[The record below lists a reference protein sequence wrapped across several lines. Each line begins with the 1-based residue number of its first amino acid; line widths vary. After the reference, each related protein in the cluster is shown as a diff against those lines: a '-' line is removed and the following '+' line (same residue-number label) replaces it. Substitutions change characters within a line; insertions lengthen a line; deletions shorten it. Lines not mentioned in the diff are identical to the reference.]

1 MVEVYLNSKFIGTVD
16 DASSFT
22 AKIREERRSGNITSN
37 LNVHHNDK
45 SNEVLIE
52 TARGRARKPL
62 IVVRDSQPLL
72 TEKYLKQLE
81 KNEISLSNLLKQ
93 RVI

>member
-1 MVEVYLNSKFIGTVD
+1 MTEVYLNSKFIGTVD
-16 DASSFT
+16 DAPAFT
-22 AKIREERRSGNITSN
+22 AKIREERRNGNITSN
-37 LNVHHNDK
+37 LNIYHNDK

-62 IVVRDSQPLL
+62 IVIKDSQPLL

-81 KNEISLSNLLKQ
+81 KNEISWTGVS
-93 RVI
+93 